1 MTQDELNLILQ
12 EGEGYTIEFKENINS
27 DLSKELV
34 AFANASGGRVL
45 IGIRDDKTIS
55 GLNIDNNLKSRVQDT
70 ARNCDPSVQI
80 TLESFQNILIV
91 HVAEGN
97 SKPYRATDGFYL
109 RVGPNSQKL
118 ETREIIDFIQSEGR
132 IKFDELL
139 NKDCD
144 FNTQFV
150 KTLLANF
157 LKLADITK
165 TTDDNST
172 LQNLSVIEKVSDTV
186 VFRNAGVL
194 FFSENSSQFIPQSVI
209 VCARYE
215 GNEKVNILDR
225 KEFGSDI
232 ISNIEN
238 AINFVKLH
246 LKVKIIIENNRREEV
261 PEIPV
266 VALREAI
273 VNAIAHRDYFEK
285 GANIMIEVFNDK
297 IVFTNPGGLPK
308 GFPEADFGKISLSRN
323 PTIASL
329 LLRSKYIEKMG
340 TGINRIKKS
349 FQDYNLPEPI
359 FKYDTFFTV
368 IFKRKDLLFAFRN
381 KYKIDEPQSKRMI
394 DVLYKLYKRNKI
406 DVNIIS
412 KEHLVTDRT
421 IRTDL
426 EKLSELELIKPQGV
440 TKDKIYE
447 ITAKGDEFVSDN
459 S

>member
-1 MTQDELNLILQ
+1 MTKDELNLILQ

-27 DLSKELV
+27 ELSKELV

-45 IGIRDDKTIS
+45 IGIRDNKTIS
-55 GLNIDNNLKSRVQDT
+55 GLNIDNNLKSRVQDI
-70 ARNCDPSVQI
+70 ARNCDPPVQI
-80 TLESFQNILIV
+80 NLETFQNILIV
-91 HVAEGN
+91 NVDEGI

-118 ETREIIDFIQSEGR
+118 RTREIIDFIQSEGR
-132 IKFDELL
+132 VKFDELL

-144 FNTQFV
+144 FNTKFV
-150 KTLLANF
+150 KTLLGNF
-157 LKLADITK
+157 LKLSEITK
-165 TTDDNST
+165 TTDDNSI
-172 LQNLSVIEKVSDTV
+172 LKNLSVIDKANDNVS
-186 VFRNAGVL
+186 FRNAGVL
-194 FFSENSSQFIPQSVI
+194 FFTENPSQFIPQAVI

-238 AINFVKLH
+238 AISFVKQY
-246 LKVKIIIENNRREEV
+246 LKIKIIIENNRRNEV
-261 PEIPV
+261 SEIPI
-266 VALREAI
+266 VALREVI

-323 PTIASL
+323 PIIASL

-368 IFKRKDLLFAFRN
+368 TLKRKDLLFAFRN
-381 KYKIDEPQSKRMI
+381 NFRIDEVQSKRMVNI
-394 DVLYKLYKRNKI
+394 LHRLYMREKI

-412 KEHLVTDRT
+412 KTHSVTDRT
-421 IRTDL
+421 IRNDL
-426 EKLSELELIKPQGV
+426 EKLSELELIKPKGV

-447 ITAKGDEFVSDN
+447 ITAKGEEFVSDN

>member
-91 HVAEGN
+91 NVAEGN
-97 SKPYRATDGFYL
+97 GKPYRATDGFYL

-165 TTDDNST
+165 TTDDIST
-172 LQNLSVIEKVSDTV
+172 LQNLSVIEKVNDTV
-186 VFRNAGVL
+186 SFRNAGVL
-194 FFSENSSQFIPQSVI
+194 FFSDNPSQFIPQYVI

-238 AINFVKLH
+238 AINFVRQH

-273 VNAIAHRDYFEK
+273 VNAVTHRDYFER
-285 GANIMIEVFNDK
+285 GANIMIEVFNDR
-297 IVFTNPGGLPK
+297 IVITNPGGLPK
-308 GFPEADFGKISLSRN
+308 GFPEESFGKISLSRN

-329 LLRSKYIEKMG
+329 LLRAKYIEKMG
-340 TGINRIKKS
+340 TGINRIKKLFEENS
-349 FQDYNLPEPI
+349 LPDPV

-368 IFKRKDLLFAFRN
+368 ILKRKDMIFAFRN
-381 KYKIDEPQSKRMI
+381 KFKTDETQSKRM
-394 DVLYKLYKRNKI
+394 VALLSNLYLRQ
-406 DVNIIS
+406 IIN
-412 KEHLVTDRT
+412 VTGLAKKHSVSDRT

-426 EKLSELELIKPQGV
+426 EKLSELGLIKLKG
-440 TKDKIYE
+440 TSKDRTYE
-447 ITAKGDEFVSDN
+447 ITARGDEFVADN
-459 S
+459 M

>member
-1 MTQDELNLILQ
+1 MTQEELDLILQ
-12 EGEGYTIEFKENINS
+12 EGEGYTIEFKENVNS

-34 AFANASGGRVL
+34 AFANASGGRIF

-55 GLNIDNNLKSRVQDT
+55 GLNIDNNLKSRVQDM

-80 TLESFQNILIV
+80 TLEAFQNILIV
-91 HVAEGN
+91 NVAEGN
-97 SKPYRATDGFYL
+97 NKPCKATDGFYL
-109 RVGPNSQKL
+109 RIGPNSQKL
-118 ETREIIDFIQSEGR
+118 ETREIIDFIQSEGKIR
-132 IKFDELL
+132 FDELK
-139 NKDCD
+139 NNECD
-144 FNTQFV
+144 FNKNFV
-150 KTLLANF
+150 KALLEKF

-172 LQNLSVIEKVSDTV
+172 LQNLSVIEKVNDTV
-186 VFRNAGVL
+186 SFRNAGVL
-194 FFSENSSQFIPQSVI
+194 FFSENPSQFIPQSVI

-225 KEFGSDI
+225 KEFGSDV

-238 AINFVKLH
+238 VINFVKQH
-246 LKVKIIIENNRREEV
+246 LKVRLIVENNRREEV

-349 FQDYNLPEPI
+349 FKDSNLPEPI

-368 IFKRKDLLFAFRN
+368 IFKRRDLLFAFRN
-381 KYKIDEPQSKRMI
+381 KYKIDETQSKRMI
-394 DVLYKLYKRNKI
+394 DILNRLYKRDKI

-421 IRTDL
+421 IRNDL
-426 EKLSELELIKPQGV
+426 EKLSELELIRPQGV